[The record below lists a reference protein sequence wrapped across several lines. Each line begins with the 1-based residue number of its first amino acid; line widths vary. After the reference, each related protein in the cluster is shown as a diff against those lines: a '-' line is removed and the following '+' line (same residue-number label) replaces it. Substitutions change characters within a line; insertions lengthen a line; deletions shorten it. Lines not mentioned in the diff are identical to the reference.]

1 MSQCTESN
9 LLTPPSRSPLLS
21 PQEAVDELRNTHRSA
36 GISSSSGVS
45 GGGGHT
51 AYGSRPIARSIL
63 EQEQRRQQRPFPS
76 SSSGT
81 GSSRV
86 TELPPEGEGER
97 EGDEYLQEEFA
108 HHRKAW
114 TGAGAGAGASNMDFD
129 FDAIEESESPRHA
142 RHKRSNGVVATARR
156 NQRSRI
162 MRVQIKPKE
171 EGFLNMDN
179 IILR

>member
-1 MSQCTESN
+1 MYGVQFAN
-9 LLTPPSRSPLLS
+9 TPLPFPLLS

-36 GISSSSGVS
+36 GISSSSSS
-45 GGGGHT
+45 GGCS

-86 TELPPEGEGER
+86 TELPPGGEGEGLGEGEG
-97 EGDEYLQEEFA
+97 EGDEYLHEEFA
-108 HHRKAW
+108 HHRKARA
-114 TGAGAGAGASNMDFD
+114 GAGAGAGASNMD

-142 RHKRSNGVVATARR
+142 RQKRSNGVVATARR